1 MATKAALKDV
11 IKTSASI
18 EPKDKEAGTVTHK
31 KQSKKYDAHDLILVR
46 SITQGTLLLPGKK
59 SGILYRW
66 ESYGDVSEVEYQDLY
81 TLKASR
87 SSYLYKPFFVI
98 EDEELLEDPIWKDL
112 RKIYDESFDISDIN
126 TIINLPL
133 SDFEKTL
140 ERLPEG
146 YKDAVK
152 FEISKRIDNETFDSL
167 HKVRVLDRICGT
179 DLMSTIK

>member
-1 MATKAALKDV
+1 MAKLDVSAV
-11 IKTSASI
+11 IKTA
-18 EPKDKEAGTVTHK
+18 EPKEATSKKTPEVHK
-31 KQSKKYDAHDLILVR
+31 KQSKKYGAHDLILVR

-66 ESYGDVSEVEYQDLY
+66 ESYGDVTEVEYQDLY

-98 EDEELLEDPIWKDL
+98 EDEEMLEDPIWKDL
-112 RKIYDESFDISDIN
+112 KKIYEASFDTSDIY
-126 TIINLPL
+126 TIISLPL
-133 SDFEKTL
+133 SDFESTL
-140 ERLPEG
+140 EKLPEG

-152 FEISKRIDNETFDSL
+152 YEISKRIDNGTFDSL
-167 HKVRVLDRICGT
+167 HKIRALDRICGT